1 MAKIARFCFTNKW
14 LVIIAW
20 IVIAVGLIGIESSV
34 HSAYSNSF
42 TLPNT
47 GSFNAYKLLL
57 HNAPKLAGD
66 SDQIVFEAKSGTL
79 SSPAV
84 HDELAALLT
93 KVKNLPYTGG
103 VSARIGAPL
112 GVSKDGTIGYVTAT
126 FNRLPQGV
134 GSSNST
140 LFVNTVRGA
149 SNSSIDFEVEG
160 NVAEQ
165 GAQNNTDKSLIFG
178 FLATA
183 IVLFLVFGS
192 FPAMLMP
199 LLTAGAALSSA
210 VGLIGLLSHAMT
222 IAPFSDQL
230 ALLIGLGVG
239 VDYALFI
246 VTRYRQAVLRGV
258 PGVDAAAEAIDTSG
272 RAVLFAGTIVCIA
285 MLGMFALGVTFLY
298 GVAVAA
304 AVAVAFTVFAAL
316 TLGPALISA
325 FGKYFLRKKD
335 RVKIADKAL
344 NLSDSSGPWT
354 RWTELL
360 ERMPWALGGVAAL
373 ILVVLTIPFFGMTL
387 GQADAGTDPTSS
399 TTYKA
404 YQLLAKGFGPGTNGK
419 FQFVAQVGSPAQ
431 KAAFH
436 RTMVAVEH
444 TPGVASAI
452 TKPVY
457 LPPVRAGAAPV
468 GIAYAVP
475 EWSPQDGRTTD
486 LLHHLRDVVV
496 PGAAGASGVHVLIG
510 GTTAIFDDFAQ
521 ILTNKLPLFLAIVI
535 GLSFLLLMAI
545 FRSIAVP
552 LTAAVMN
559 MLSAGAAF
567 GISTA
572 IFQNG
577 TGASLIGVDT
587 KGPIEAFLPVIV
599 FPIVFG
605 LSMDYEI
612 FLLSRIHEEWVHRK
626 NNKEAVTHGLAAT
639 GRTITA
645 AAAIMVLVF
654 GGFVGGSNRTIQL
667 FGVGLAS
674 AVLLDALLVRCV
686 LVPALMLLLGD
697 RNWQIPRVLD
707 RVLPRFNVEGK
718 TRSIEPAPSPAGP

>member
-1 MAKIARFCFTNKW
+1 MSKIARFCFTNKW
-14 LVIIAW
+14 LVIAAW
-20 IVIAVGLIGIESSV
+20 VGLAVGLIAIESSV

-47 GSFNAYKLLL
+47 QSFNAYKLLL
-57 HNAPKLAGD
+57 HNAPKVSGD

-79 SSPAV
+79 SSPTV

-93 KVKNLPYTGG
+93 KVKNLPYGGG
-103 VSARIGAPL
+103 VSARVGTPL
-112 GVSKDGTIGYVTAT
+112 GVSKDGTIGYVTVT
-126 FNRLPQGV
+126 FNKLTQGV
-134 GSSNST
+134 GSANST
-140 LFVNTVRGA
+140 LFVNTVTGA
-149 SNSSIDFEVEG
+149 TNSNVEFQVEG
-160 NVAEQ
+160 QVAEQ
-165 GAQNNTDKSLIFG
+165 GAQNNADKSLIFG
-178 FLATA
+178 FIATA

-199 LLTAGAALSSA
+199 LLTAGAALGSA
-210 VGLIGLLSHAMT
+210 VGLIGLLTHAIT

-258 PGVDAAAEAIDTSG
+258 APVDAIAEAIDTSG

-285 MLGMFALGVTFLY
+285 MLGMFALGVSFLY
-298 GVAVAA
+298 GVAIAA
-304 AVAVAFTVFAAL
+304 AVAVAFTVAAAL

-325 FGKYFLRKKD
+325 FGKRFLRKKD
-335 RVKIADKAL
+335 REKIASL
-344 NLSDSSGPWT
+344 QLTTSDSSSLWT

-360 ERMPWALGGVAAL
+360 ERLPWALGGVAAL

-404 YQLLAKGFGPGTNGK
+404 YQLLAKGFGPGYNGK
-419 FQFVAQVGSPAQ
+419 FEFVAQVATPAQ
-431 KAAFH
+431 KATFH
-436 RTMVAVEH
+436 RVMVAVKH
-444 TPGVASAI
+444 TPGVVGAN
-452 TKPVY
+452 TTPTY
-457 LPPVRAGAAPV
+457 LPPVRPGAAQV
-468 GIAYAVP
+468 GVAFAVP

-486 LLHHLRDVVV
+486 LLHRLRNIVV
-496 PGAAGASGVHVLIG
+496 PRAGGTGGVHVLIG
-510 GTTAIFDDFAQ
+510 GTTAIYDDFAT
-521 ILTNKLPLFLAIVI
+521 ILTNKLPLFLTIVI

-567 GISTA
+567 GICTA
-572 IFQNG
+572 VFQNG
-577 TGASLIGVDT
+577 TGASLLGVDT

-599 FPIVFG
+599 FPIIFG

-612 FLLSRIHEEWVHRK
+612 FLLSRIHEEWIRRRD
-626 NNKEAVTHGLAAT
+626 NREAVTHGLAAT

-654 GGFVGGSNRTIQL
+654 AGFVGGGERTIQL

-686 LVPALMLLLGD
+686 LVPALMLLLGN
-697 RNWQIPRVLD
+697 RNWQIPSVLD
-707 RVLPRFNVEGK
+707 RILPRFNVEGK
-718 TRSIEPAPSPAGP
+718 GHPVDAAPAPARS